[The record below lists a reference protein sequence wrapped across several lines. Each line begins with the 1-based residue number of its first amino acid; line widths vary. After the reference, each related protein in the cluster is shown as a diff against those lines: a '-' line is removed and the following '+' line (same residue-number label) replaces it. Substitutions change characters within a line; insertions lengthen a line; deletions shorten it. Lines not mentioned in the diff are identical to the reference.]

1 MKRKYILLP
10 ISLVVAAFVACTELD
25 LEPEGD
31 ILTPDQK
38 EETITL
44 NPSRLKSGVN
54 AVFAN
59 FSQFAK
65 IFPDYERHND
75 IGYPAIMMLSESAG
89 TDMVSSQNGYN
100 WFNPG
105 LAYTDRVSS
114 SFESQIIWGTLYNQ
128 IYAANNVI
136 SIIDTDTEEPLLQYY
151 LAQVLAVRAFDYLVL
166 AQLYQFNYVGHESSP
181 CVPLLLDTNRDAAA
195 VDGCPRATVEDVY
208 KQILSDLGTAIEFL
222 EANPTSDLFSSV
234 PDKRYVSTAV
244 AYGIRARANL
254 AMHKYAEAATDATKA
269 IEESG
274 ISPYTLAEA
283 SKPAFSNINDADSW
297 MWGILISETDD
308 VVETGICN
316 FPSHMGSLNFGYA
329 CYSKGFRISKKLFN
343 SISDTDVRKGW
354 WLDADKNS
362 KNLTSEQL
370 DYAQQYYAYTQVK
383 FAPYNNIVET
393 DVNACD
399 IPLMRIE
406 EMYLIKAEGEA
417 MSGKTADGKNTLVD
431 FVVKYRDPSYTCE
444 ASAAEELQEAVFFQR
459 RIELWG
465 EGMAWFD
472 IMRLNKDVD
481 RRGAGFGTDLVFN
494 IPAGSP
500 IMLYRLPETE
510 IQANV
515 ALSLSDNNPSA
526 SDPTPVADIKE

>member
-1 MKRKYILLP
+1 MDVQEQLL
-10 ISLVVAAFVACTELD
+10 
-25 LEPEGD
+25 
-31 ILTPDQK
+31 K
-38 EETITL
+38 
-44 NPSRLKSGVN
+44 
-54 AVFAN
+54 
-59 FSQFAK
+59 
-65 IFPDYERHND
+65 
-75 IGYPAIMMLSESAG
+75 M
-89 TDMVSSQNGYN
+89 
-100 WFNPG
+100 
-105 LAYTDRVSS
+105 
-114 SFESQIIWGTLYNQ
+114 
-128 IYAANNVI
+128 
-136 SIIDTDTEEPLLQYY
+136 
-151 LAQVLAVRAFDYLVL
+151 
-166 AQLYQFNYVGHESSP
+166 
-181 CVPLLLDTNRDAAA
+181 
-195 VDGCPRATVEDVY
+195 Y

-316 FPSHMGSLNFGYA
+316 FPSYIGSLNFGYA

-370 DYAQQYYAYTQVK
+370 DYAQQYYAYKQVK

-444 ASAAEELQEAVFFQR
+444 ASAAEELQEAVFLQNVD
-459 RIELWG
+459 ELWG
-465 EGMAWFD
+465 EGMAWFY
-472 IMRLNKDVD
+472 IMVLNKDVD
-481 RRGAGFGTDLVFN
+481 RRGAVWYD
-494 IPAGSP
+494 
-500 IMLYRLPETE
+500 
-510 IQANV
+510 
-515 ALSLSDNNPSA
+515 
-526 SDPTPVADIKE
+526 